1 LHIAA
6 IAALCPVRFVV
17 SGAQKKSGA
26 SFDAPPFSN
35 QLSQNYKQT
44 ITPELLSHLTF
55 VNAWDAVAVQVTGG
69 PALVA
74 AVTVTLF
81 EGLKP

>member
-1 LHIAA
+1 VIDRHK
-6 IAALCPVRFVV
+6 
-17 SGAQKKSGA
+17 KKSGA

-35 QLSQNYKQT
+35 QLSQNYEQM